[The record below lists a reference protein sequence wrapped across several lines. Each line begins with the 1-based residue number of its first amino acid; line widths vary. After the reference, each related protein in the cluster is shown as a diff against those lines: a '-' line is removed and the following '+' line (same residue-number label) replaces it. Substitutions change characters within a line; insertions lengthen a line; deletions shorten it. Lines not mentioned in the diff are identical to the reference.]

1 MKICQNKKNYTFPL
15 IIGGRSLK
23 HFLGRFEK
31 LNFGHRE
38 TSMISCFKKSL
49 SKIIKKSI
57 DLFLFASTFLLKK
70 ILTILLILVSFLD
83 GSIYSIDEYDAK
95 RIEKLWSL
103 DAADRKPQQI
113 ENNFPKPSKNY
124 IPPFLTMYLPEK
136 QEFQIIPQS
145 DNVISGKFGSTIS
158 IPANSISLPMSFR
171 KGDIVL
177 LELIEYTN
185 DLDFLTSGI
194 EQIYTD
200 SKGTTSI
207 LESGGMIRLS
217 ISYYSKPLVL
227 KKGSKLKFSLPN
239 KDGRQMK
246 VFKIDETRDAWVER
260 GVEEKPQSGDE
271 PKNRVSSIMDDIH
284 IWGFKNPNYDTTCL
298 QGSIEVVEKNPPFT
312 VAVVGMDFKGSVVKN
327 FSTNEFTMNTVRNKS
342 VKLIAM
348 DQKGNI
354 SVSQEIKPS
363 GERIFVLPDDKG
375 NAKCMNLGT
384 VSLTKIP
391 TDVRQN
397 REKFIKFL
405 GLSEE
410 Q

>member
-1 MKICQNKKNYTFPL
+1 MVITICKK
-15 IIGGRSLK
+15 
-23 HFLGRFEK
+23 
-31 LNFGHRE
+31 
-38 TSMISCFKKSL
+38 MKKSYQL
-49 SKIIKKSI
+49 LGDFIAFFPIIIS
-57 DLFLFASTFLLKK
+57 LP
-70 ILTILLILVSFLD
+70 LLILLSIPAM
-83 GSIYSIDEYDAK
+83 SIYSVDEYDAK

-103 DAADRKPQQI
+103 DSADRKPQQI

-145 DNVISGKFGSTIS
+145 DNLISGKYGSTIS

-177 LELIEYTN
+177 LELTEYTN

-200 SKGTTSI
+200 SKGATSI

-227 KKGSKLKFSLPN
+227 KKGARIKFSLPN
-239 KDGRQMK
+239 KDGKQMK
-246 VFKIDETRDAWVER
+246 VFKIDETRDAWVEK
-260 GVEEKPQSGDE
+260 GMEEKPLSGDE
-271 PKNRVSSIMDDIH
+271 PKNRFSSLLDDIQ
-284 IWGFKNPNYDTTCL
+284 IWGFKNPNFDTTCL
-298 QGSIEVVEKNPPFT
+298 QGSIEVMEKNPPYT
-312 VAVVGMDFKGSVVKN
+312 VAVVGIDYKGSIVKN
-327 FSTNEFTMNTVRNKS
+327 FTTNEFTMNTVRNKS
-342 VKLIAM
+342 VKVIAM

-354 SVSQEIKPS
+354 SVSQEIKPT
-363 GERIFVLPDDKG
+363 GDRVFVLPDDRG
-375 NAKCMNLGT
+375 NTKCMNLGT

-410 Q
+410 